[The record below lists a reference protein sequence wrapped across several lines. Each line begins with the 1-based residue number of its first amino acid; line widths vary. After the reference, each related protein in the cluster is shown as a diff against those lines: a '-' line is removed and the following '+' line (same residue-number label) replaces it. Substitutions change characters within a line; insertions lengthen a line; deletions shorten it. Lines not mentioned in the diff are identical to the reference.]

1 MIRLYL
7 YGKKTKHTKN
17 DVSEIVVHLNDVLK
31 AIIEV
36 WGNKDKSG
44 YIFPILSGCRDLAH
58 MEETRI
64 RHKHTCNKFL
74 GKIGKKLGFE
84 VHLCL
89 NLARHSFATMHKIL
103 GTPTSFISD
112 AMGHSNSAM
121 TEHYM
126 KSLPDENRR
135 EMSQKLLSFV

>member
-1 MIRLYL
+1 
-7 YGKKTKHTKN
+7 
-17 DVSEIVVHLNDVLK
+17 
-31 AIIEV
+31 
-36 WGNKDKSG
+36 
-44 YIFPILSGCRDLAH
+44 
-58 MEETRI
+58 MEMTRS
-64 RHKHTCNKFL
+64 RHKRMCNKSL
-74 GKIGKKLGFE
+74 AAIGKKLGID
-84 VHLCL
+84 VRLCL